1 MIKQVGYNFYV
12 HKSNIF
18 ELYSKLDIEDM
29 NILINVLKGSNYI
42 YDVIKYDKRTK
53 NVSLI
58 ECKTWDILN
67 EPIVGDSHCYRID
80 GTVRL
85 VKGGTKVYH
94 NKWQFVSN
102 DYVGFSVEESKRR
115 TKEWNKIN
123 GIKLLK
129 SKIGN
134 KDFWYKLLYENGLE
148 I

>member
-18 ELYSKLDIEDM
+18 ELYSKLDIEDR

-42 YDVIKYDKRTK
+42 YDVIKYDKKTK

-80 GTVRL
+80 GTISL

-134 KDFWYKLLYENGLE
+134 KDFWYKLLYDNDLE

>member
-1 MIKQVGYNFYV
+1 MIKRVGYNFYV
-12 HKSNIF
+12 HKSNMF
-18 ELYSKLDIEDM
+18 ELYYKLEIEDR
-29 NILINVLKGSNYI
+29 NILMNVLKSSNYD
-42 YDVIKYDKRTK
+42 YDIIKYDKKTK

-58 ECKTWDILN
+58 ECETWNKLN

-80 GTVRL
+80 GTISL

-102 DYVGFSVEESKRR
+102 DYVGFSLEESKRR

-134 KDFWYKLLYENGLE
+134 KDFWYKLLYDNGLE

>member
-1 MIKQVGYNFYV
+1 MIKRVGYNFYV

-18 ELYSKLDIEDM
+18 ELYSKLDIEDR

-80 GTVRL
+80 GTISL

-102 DYVGFSVEESKRR
+102 DYVGFSLEESKRR

-134 KDFWYKLLYENGLE
+134 KDFWYKLLYDNGLE

>member
-1 MIKQVGYNFYV
+1 MIKQVGYNFYA

-18 ELYSKLDIEDM
+18 ELYSKLDIEDR

-80 GTVRL
+80 GTISL

-115 TKEWNKIN
+115 TKEWNRIK
-123 GIKLLK
+123 GIKFLK

-134 KDFWYKLLYENGLE
+134 KNFWYKLLYENGLE

>member
-18 ELYSKLDIEDM
+18 ELYSKLDIEDR

-42 YDVIKYDKRTK
+42 YDVIKYDKKTK

-80 GTVRL
+80 GTISL

-134 KDFWYKLLYENGLE
+134 KDFWYKLLHDNGLE